1 MSQTITDALDSPYF
15 GIVIVVIAVVV
26 VVVFRLYMM
35 RSGGMRAKCSKCHA
49 VFDASHSFSGVHIGP
64 FRMLQCP
71 ACGKSSFMN
80 SYVKDPLTYPKSA
93 SSAEPAQRLSDEEL
107 ERKHIEESKYESS

>member
-1 MSQTITDALDSPYF
+1 MSQPIGDALDNPYV
-15 GIVIVVIAVVV
+15 GIIVVVVAVVV

-35 RSGGMRAKCSKCHA
+35 RSGGMRAKCPKCGA
-49 VFDASHSFSGVHIGP
+49 VFDASHSFSGVHLGP

-80 SYVKDPLTYPKSA
+80 SYVKDPLTWPDHPTPA
-93 SSAEPAQRLSDEEL
+93 EQSSQLSDEEL
-107 ERKHIEESKYESS
+107 ERRHIEESKYEDA